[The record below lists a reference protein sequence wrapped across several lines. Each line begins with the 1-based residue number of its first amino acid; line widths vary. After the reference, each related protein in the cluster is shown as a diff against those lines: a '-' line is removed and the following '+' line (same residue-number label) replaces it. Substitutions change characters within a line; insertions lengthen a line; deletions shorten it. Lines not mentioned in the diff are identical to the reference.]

1 LQADYGV
8 FLHVQD
14 PNGDFLDDP
23 ELQRRKD
30 RLSRR
35 ALPEWASRFTPRRI
49 VGRLC
54 REVTGKQGKDYLSQ
68 TNRVLL
74 EKGVIATPLSIPEI
88 FAITDI
94 HVHLRGISIARM
106 KSWMPDYECVSQR
119 SYGFFGELWDSL
131 PGSLRRE
138 EENLIARH
146 APNGSFIGAA
156 WRLR

>member
-1 LQADYGV
+1 
-8 FLHVQD
+8 
-14 PNGDFLDDP
+14 
-23 ELQRRKD
+23 
-30 RLSRR
+30 
-35 ALPEWASRFTPRRI
+35 
-49 VGRLC
+49 
-54 REVTGKQGKDYLSQ
+54 VTGKQGKDYLSQ